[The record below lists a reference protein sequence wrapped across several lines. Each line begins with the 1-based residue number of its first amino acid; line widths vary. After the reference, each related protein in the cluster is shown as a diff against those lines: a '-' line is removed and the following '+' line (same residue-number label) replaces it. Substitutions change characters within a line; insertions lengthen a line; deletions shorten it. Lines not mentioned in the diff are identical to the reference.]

1 VAELTKPE
9 LLHHEHQHVQ
19 GLVLDCLR
27 QVVRV
32 CKLDNYTSDHL
43 LSPSSSTNTSPQ
55 VSCDNEVYVACGVCL
70 LKSNARWLRSYLS
83 SCAHTFLCCLLFGQ
97 RREQDTSSSPQ
108 PPKANTPLEKNR
120 AHGKAL
126 AVAGKGVNRKERRRA
141 QPEMEHWLSAPGELA
156 TIIKC
161 VQYQCYLCSV
171 IDEEVRT
178 DPARFVHTLSRNK
191 DWSQTPLG
199 PLSQWPLALKIAL
212 TVCLWSRY
220 SVVRRNSATGS
231 RALCP
236 PIYSTVVC
244 RVVSCYVAIMCEP
257 SGPFLGTRI
266 QGDLQ

>member
-1 VAELTKPE
+1 MLIALHEITILQQVLAVLSAVTQQLRPDEQLSFDAIVAELTKPE

-126 AVAGKGVNRKERRRA
+126 AVTGKGANRKERRRA

-161 VQYQCYLCSV
+161 VITISAISV
-171 IDEEVRT
+171 
-178 DPARFVHTLSRNK
+178 L
-191 DWSQTPLG
+191 
-199 PLSQWPLALKIAL
+199 
-212 TVCLWSRY
+212 
-220 SVVRRNSATGS
+220 
-231 RALCP
+231 
-236 PIYSTVVC
+236 
-244 RVVSCYVAIMCEP
+244 
-257 SGPFLGTRI
+257 
-266 QGDLQ
+266 